1 MKHYRNLLHTYMGNC
16 LIKYRLNREIKS
28 IWLRHCTKKQNS
40 MRSKKRLPMLEYIFL
55 VVEIEQYYNIT
66 IYASEFRDAQ
76 EYSMLLSIV
85 YQRKINV

>member
-1 MKHYRNLLHTYMGNC
+1 
-16 LIKYRLNREIKS
+16 
-28 IWLRHCTKKQNS
+28 

-66 IYASEFRDAQ
+66 IYASEFRAAQ